1 MSNCRKCGCL
11 CDPGDLVNGVCD
23 DCREADRRAE
33 SKNIEMYKMMHGE
46 FEQMRMEDM
55 TYAN

>member
-11 CDPGDLVNGVCD
+11 CDPGDLINGVCD

-46 FEQMRMEDM
+46 FEQMRMEL
-55 TYAN
+55 NV